1 MREEIIQEEQR
12 VAEEQIAAARPET
25 RVFRR
30 RLRDLPEHQPAI
42 TVERHA
48 TMREATNLMLHH
60 HVDGVLIVD
69 QEHVVGV
76 CTKSQVLTSLVVDA
90 IDMDQ
95 VRVEEIMRSEPVC
108 LQPEH
113 QLTAALHQMYVEE
126 HSLVPLV
133 DEQGHPLGIISMRD
147 IVKYL
152 VETFPQEVQN
162 LPPTPEH
169 TLPQKPEGA

>member
-1 MREEIIQEEQR
+1 MREEIIQEEQS
-12 VAEEQIAAARPET
+12 VAAEQIAAERPET
-25 RVFRR
+25 RLLRR
-30 RLRDLPEHQPAI
+30 CLGDLPEHQPAI
-42 TVERHA
+42 TVERH
-48 TMREATNLMLHH
+48 TTVREATYLILHH
-60 HVDGVLIVD
+60 QVDGVLIVD

-90 IDMDQ
+90 TDMDQ

-113 QLTAALHQMYVEE
+113 QLTMALHQMYVGE
-126 HSLVPLV
+126 HSLVPLA
-133 DEQGHPLGIISMRD
+133 DEQGRPLGIISMRD
-147 IVKYL
+147 ILKYL

-162 LPPTPEH
+162 LPPTPAH